1 MAPYFVLQGT
11 YVAGSVTFGFSSGTA
26 FHPSISR
33 SSDHRAWAVHLPL
46 RARYL
51 LVLLFG
57 RSSSVQ
63 RRAFCGRSTRTQ
75 QTFVEACGCGAL
87 SVFERSRSHII
98 FMPLH
103 SYSNL
108 AFPVFLFGVGSL
120 LWVLKKTVDD
130 VERDGRRMRER
141 YLPKEVKK
149 S

>member
-1 MAPYFVLQGT
+1 
-11 YVAGSVTFGFSSGTA
+11 
-26 FHPSISR
+26 
-33 SSDHRAWAVHLPL
+33 
-46 RARYL
+46 
-51 LVLLFG
+51 
-57 RSSSVQ
+57 
-63 RRAFCGRSTRTQ
+63 
-75 QTFVEACGCGAL
+75 
-87 SVFERSRSHII
+87 
-98 FMPLH
+98 MPLH